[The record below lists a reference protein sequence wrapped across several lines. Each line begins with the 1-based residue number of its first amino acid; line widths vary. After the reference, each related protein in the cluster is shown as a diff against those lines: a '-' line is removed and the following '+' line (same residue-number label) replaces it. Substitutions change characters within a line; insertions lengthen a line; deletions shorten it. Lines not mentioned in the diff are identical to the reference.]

1 MPFDRLRAH
10 PSTGA
15 RAHLTAQGRL
25 ASGAPERSGLPRKAQ
40 GTLTKGSEQS
50 YASCRMIFSSRNV
63 KIKTLYV

>member
-40 GTLTKGSEQS
+40 GTLTKGS
-50 YASCRMIFSSRNV
+50 
-63 KIKTLYV
+63 